1 MSRIVRFVKW
11 IGKNPKKSIF
21 FGGVLSYGF
30 NWMHQKYQIAN
41 VMRDYCTEA
50 KKYGEMKAPINAKL
64 KKVLIILNP
73 AANKR
78 NAEDDFNEFV
88 APILNMAGYFIDIV
102 KTESDLHAIRL
113 LGEEINE
120 QYDAFI
126 IAGGDGTIS
135 ESLTGLLRRNDE
147 ISANCIIGVIPLGL
161 NNQFSYM
168 FLNSDTNVR
177 NKVEAVKAKAEA
189 ALAIVKGKTQKQD
202 VIKIELVS
210 DDEEVAKKVFYGV
223 GSVFWG
229 SFHDILRKKDKY
241 WLTGSLRNY
250 TACLFNGVFPRD
262 GVNWNCEAKMI
273 YSAPCSGCSNCYE
286 KPESKSQK
294 LHNSRWWSK
303 FNSSKEVV
311 PEYSKVLNP
320 HCLETTEID
329 INTSEFAITTNCQ
342 EGIVNETPKLTIKI
356 GDKPNNY
363 GPSYIWESWKRVYN
377 KKFLDLPNSTN
388 LQSRQVLLI
397 PKEDNSEEKKE
408 NFFSIDHNLFEVRPI
423 KVTLLPKKVD
433 FFVS

>member
-1 MSRIVRFVKW
+1 
-11 IGKNPKKSIF
+11 
-21 FGGVLSYGF
+21 
-30 NWMHQKYQIAN
+30 
-41 VMRDYCTEA
+41 MRDYCTEA
-50 KKYGEMKAPINAKL
+50 KKYGEVKVPNNAKL
-64 KKVLIILNP
+64 KKVLVILNP

-78 NAEDDFNEFV
+78 NAEEEFNEFC

-102 KTESDLHAIRL
+102 KTQAELHAIRYM
-113 LGEEINE
+113 EEELNE

-135 ESLTGLLRRNDE
+135 ETITGLLRRNDD
-147 ISANCIIGVIPLGL
+147 ISANCIVGVLPLGQ
-161 NNQFSYM
+161 NNLFSLM

-177 NKVEAVKAKAEA
+177 NKVDAVKSKAEA

-202 VIKIELVS
+202 VMKIELVS
-210 DDEEVAKKVFYGV
+210 DNEEEAKKVFYGV

-241 WLTGSLRNY
+241 WITGSLRNY

-273 YSAPCSGCSNCYE
+273 YSAPCEGCSNCYV

-303 FNSSKEVV
+303 FNTTKEVV
-311 PEYSKVLNP
+311 PEYSKILNP
-320 HCLETTEID
+320 QCLETSEID
-329 INTSEFAITTNCQ
+329 INTSEFAIATNNQ
-342 EGIVNETPKLTIKI
+342 DGKVKEIPKLNVKI

-363 GPSYIWESWKRVYN
+363 GFNYIWDSWKRVNN
-377 KKFLDLPNSTN
+377 KRYLDLPNSTS
-388 LQSRQVLLI
+388 LQSRQVLIL
-397 PKEDNSEEKKE
+397 PKEDNSDEKKE
-408 NFFSIDHNLFEVRPI
+408 SFFSIDHNIFEVRPI